1 MIQVWV
7 EICTSHLKT
16 DHNKSLKEEC
26 WNGWVLHIGV
36 SPSFL
41 ALALGPRVGPAPY
54 QGPLFSSSS
63 LSKSLLESSI
73 DRRILIEHVQN
84 GELPSNETGC
94 QDCEVASSSMPLCQ
108 PDFLQLPGNFS
119 SWTSL
124 ISSFPRPICGASF
137 AANFSVSSEW
147 SLGVQFARALFATK
161 ISAGS

>member
-1 MIQVWV
+1 M
-7 EICTSHLKT
+7 
-16 DHNKSLKEEC
+16 
-26 WNGWVLHIGV
+26 LHIGV
-36 SPSFL
+36 GPSFL

-108 PDFLQLPGNFS
+108 PDFLQLPGRFS
-119 SWTSL
+119 SWTRL
-124 ISSFPRPICGASF
+124 ILPFPRHICGASF
-137 AANFSVSSEW
+137 AAIFSVSSEW

>member
-1 MIQVWV
+1 MKQVWV

-16 DHNKSLKEEC
+16 DHNRSLKEEC

-36 SPSFL
+36 SPSFI

-73 DRRILIEHVQN
+73 DRHILIEHVQN

-94 QDCEVASSSMPLCQ
+94 QDCEVAGCSMPLCQ
-108 PDFLQLPGNFS
+108 PDFLQLPANFL
-119 SWTSL
+119 SWTSF
-124 ISSFPRPICGASF
+124 ISSQDTFLGPHLLQIFPLAAICQGL
-137 AANFSVSSEW
+137 VCHK
-147 SLGVQFARALFATK
+147 K
-161 ISAGS
+161 ICRQLMEPSA

>member
-1 MIQVWV
+1 M
-7 EICTSHLKT
+7 
-16 DHNKSLKEEC
+16 
-26 WNGWVLHIGV
+26 VLHIGV

-94 QDCEVASSSMPLCQ
+94 QDCEVASCSMPLCQ
-108 PDFLQLPGNFS
+108 PDFLQLPANFL
-119 SWTSL
+119 SWTSF
-124 ISSFPRPICGASF
+124 ISSQDTFLGPHLLQIFPLPAICQGL
-137 AANFSVSSEW
+137 VCHKKICRQLMEPSE
-147 SLGVQFARALFATK
+147 
-161 ISAGS
+161 